1 MTHMS
6 RSTVASELRE
16 RIVSGIHVGR
26 LRGGERLPAVRT
38 LAKDFG
44 VNDRVVMAAIR
55 ELADEGFVE
64 LKQRSGAYVV
74 PPHPA
79 SGASLPHLGAW
90 LVSML
95 VQARSRG
102 LAPHDVSE
110 FVRRSM
116 ETRRL
121 RAACIECNKDQMV
134 LLCDELDR
142 ELGYITDSTPLDTLS
157 AADPPLGVRRADL
170 LVTTAFHADRVRRVA
185 QALGKPW
192 IAVALRPDVMR
203 DIGRQLQ
210 QGPVFYVATDLRFE
224 RKLRRMLGAVGPV
237 TNLRVFIIGRD
248 DLAEIPSDA
257 PTFVMPSAL
266 EFVKRRFRGARGPGR
281 PIHPARHLSDESAR
295 ELLAFLVQANMAALA
310 AS

>member
-6 RSTVASELRE
+6 RTQVANELRE
-16 RIVSGIHVGR
+16 QIVSGIHVGR

-38 LAKDFG
+38 LAQDFG

-64 LKQRSGAYVV
+64 LKQRSGAYIV

-95 VQARSRG
+95 AQARSRG
-102 LAPHDVSE
+102 LAPQAVSE
-110 FVRRSM
+110 FVRRST

-121 RAACIECNKDQMV
+121 RAACIECNKDQIA
-134 LLCDELDR
+134 LLCNELDH
-142 ELGYITDSTPLDTLS
+142 ELGYITDATPLDTLS
-157 AADPPLGVRRADL
+157 VSDPPLGVRRADL

-185 QALGKPW
+185 KALGKPW
-192 IAVALRPDVMR
+192 IAVALRHDVMR
-203 DIGRQLQ
+203 DVGRHLH
-210 QGPVFYVATDLRFE
+210 QGPVYYIATDLRFE
-224 RKLRRMLGAVGPV
+224 RKLRRMLDAVGPV
-237 TNLRVFIIGRD
+237 TNLRVLIIGRD
-248 DLAEIPSDA
+248 DLAAIPREA

-266 EFVKRRFRGARGPGR
+266 DVVKRRFRGSRGPGF
-281 PIHPARHLSDESAR
+281 PIHPARHLSDESAK
-295 ELLAFLVQANMAALA
+295 ELLAFLVRANMTALA
-310 AS
+310 TG